1 MSLFLNAIGW
11 RHMSGGDIALLIA
24 MATAVYFVIA
34 WVADLFMRRWSFGII
49 LNALIMM
56 AGSVLGIMA
65 LAWFGYP
72 PTRHTYIHTLIVSGV
87 AGVLLLIIAASFKR
101 AQ

>member
-11 RHMSGGDIALLIA
+11 RHMSGADMALLIA
-24 MATAVYFVIA
+24 MAMAVYFIIA

-49 LNALIMM
+49 GNALIMM

-65 LAWFGYP
+65 LAWLGYP
-72 PTRHTYIHTLIVSGV
+72 PNRHAYMHTLIVSGI
-87 AGVLLLIIAASFKR
+87 AGVLLLIIFASFKR